1 MANKVLSIDTANIED
16 GSYLMMD
23 NKSLVEWTMTDY
35 DLAMK
40 KLSNGR
46 EMFHRCTSL
55 TSFYDNLSSLTNG

>member
-16 GSYLMMD
+16 GSYLMMG
-23 NKSLVEWTMTDY
+23 NRSLVEWTMTDY

-46 EMFHRCTSL
+46 EMFH
-55 TSFYDNLSSLTNG
+55 